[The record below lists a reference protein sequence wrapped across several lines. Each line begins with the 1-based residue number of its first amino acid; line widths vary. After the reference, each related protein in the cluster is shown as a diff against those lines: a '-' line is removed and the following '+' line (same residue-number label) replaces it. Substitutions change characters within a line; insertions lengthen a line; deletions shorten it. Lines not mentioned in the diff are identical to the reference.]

1 MSRPAAGALP
11 ALAALL
17 LPASLAA
24 QQINDGGVRELV
36 AVPHAEAPEARAIRT
51 LIGIRVDGRLDE
63 AAWAEATPVTEFTQ
77 MDPDE
82 GHPVS
87 ERTEV
92 RFVYDDDALLCGR
105 PAAGLRPGHDPA
117 RPPRRQGGPT
127 RISSR

>member
-92 RFVYDDDALLCGR
+92 RFVYDDDALYV
-105 PAAGLRPGHDPA
+105 AARLLDSAPVTTRLAAATPGC
-117 RPPRRQGGPT
+117 PT

>member
-92 RFVYDDDALLCGR
+92 RFVYDDDALYV
-105 PAAGLRPGHDPA
+105 AARLLDSAPVTTRLA
-117 RPPRRQGGPT
+117 RRDAGCPT
-127 RISSR
+127 RTSSR